1 MAWRRSNKTAEK
13 GCYLPHLLHALEQ
26 EGCPLC
32 AAVIADSEHSL
43 NALLCE
49 TDIAEN
55 VRADAI
61 AAYGFCNWH
70 AWRATYVFS
79 ASASIAML
87 YQSLLEKL
95 EIDFARLVK
104 TLEQSREP
112 RLLSPLRRHS
122 AHRLVS
128 AGKIC
133 PVCEWNRS
141 LEKQHLSDLLDFFH
155 NPALALKFERAFGLC
170 LPHLQMAVD
179 EFPQHVNLPP
189 LLEAEQNKFA
199 VLQAELA
206 EFDRQRSDP
215 ATKKSPGAEQTSW
228 RRAIELFVGKR
239 GVFPRPDSP

>member
-1 MAWRRSNKTAEK
+1 MWRRPNKIHEK
-13 GCYLPHLLHALEQ
+13 GFYLPHLLHGLEH

-32 AAVIADSEHSL
+32 AAVIADTEHSL
-43 NALLCE
+43 DSLFCE
-49 TDIAEN
+49 GDIDKA
-55 VRADAI
+55 VHADVI

-70 AWRATYVFS
+70 VWRATYVFS

-87 YQSLLEKL
+87 YQSLLAKL
-95 EIDFARLVK
+95 AADSIRLVK

-112 RLLSPLRRHS
+112 RLLSPPRRHS
-122 AHRLVS
+122 AHRLVN

-155 NPALALKFERAFGLC
+155 NPALALRFERAFGLC

-189 LLEAEQNKFA
+189 LLEAERKKFA
-199 VLQAELA
+199 ALQAELA
-206 EFDRQRSDP
+206 EFERKRSDP
-215 ATKKSPGAEQTSW
+215 AAKKSPGAEQTSW
-228 RRAIELFVGKR
+228 GRAVELFVGKR